1 MIELAIIIL
10 ICLSSLLIII
20 ATCALLRSNDI
31 YTMAHIIMIFNCY
44 LVPLILLAIEV
55 RNFSAMSILKIIT
68 IGVLNILISN
78 IICHLVLKRAM
89 INKIYPDAEI
99 INKS

>member
-1 MIELAIIIL
+1 
-10 ICLSSLLIII
+10 
-20 ATCALLRSNDI
+20 
-31 YTMAHIIMIFNCY
+31 MIFNCY

-55 RNFSAMSILKIIT
+55 RNFSVMSILKIVT
-68 IGVLNILISN
+68 IGILNIVISN

-99 INKS
+99 VDKN

>member
-1 MIELAIIIL
+1 
-10 ICLSSLLIII
+10 
-20 ATCALLRSNDI
+20 
-31 YTMAHIIMIFNCY
+31 MIFNCY

-55 RNFSAMSILKIIT
+55 RNFSVMSILKIVT
-68 IGVLNILISN
+68 IGILNIVISN

-99 INKS
+99 IDKN

>member
-1 MIELAIIIL
+1 MIELVIVIL

-31 YTMAHIIMIFNCY
+31 YTMGHIIMIFNCY

-55 RNFSAMSILKIIT
+55 RNFSVMSILKIVT
-68 IGVLNILISN
+68 IGILNIVISN

-99 INKS
+99 IDKN